1 MNIKRLLSKAYRFFY
16 PLDPV
21 TMYKKMGVKIGENCK
36 IQGEV
41 IIDYSHFWHITIG
54 NDVTI
59 APRVHILAHDASTVL
74 HTGYAKIGKVDIQDG
89 VFIGAGTIVL
99 PGVIIGKNSIIG
111 AGSIVV
117 NNIPENTV
125 AVGCPAKV
133 VSTLTDY
140 LDKINLQMNDYPTF
154 EEEYTLRQ
162 GVSKRKRQEMNHEM
176 KHRFCFVR

>member
-1 MNIKRLLSKAYRFFY
+1 MEIYKR
-16 PLDPV
+16 
-21 TMYKKMGVKIGENCK
+21 MGVKIGANCK

-41 IIDYSHFWHITIG
+41 MIDYSHFWHITIG

-117 NNIPENTV
+117 NNIPENSV
-125 AVGCPAKV
+125 AVGSPAKV

-162 GVSKRKRQEMNHEM
+162 GVSKEKRQEMNHEM
-176 KHRFCFVR
+176 KDRFGFVR

>member
-21 TMYKKMGVKIGENCK
+21 TMYKKMGVKIGANCK

-54 NDVTI
+54 NDVTL

-74 HTGYAKIGKVDIQDG
+74 HTGYAKIGKVDIEDG

-133 VSTLTDY
+133 VSTRADY
-140 LDKINLQMNDYPTF
+140 LVKVKSQMNDYPIF
-154 EEEYTLRQ
+154 EEEYTLRKA
-162 GVSKRKRQEMNHEM
+162 VSKVKMKEMNQKM
-176 KHRFCFVR
+176 KDRYGFVR